1 MGWEAGLPGWIGKTR
16 RGLERSAVTSLS
28 RWPSLRHPPGR
39 VSPTDAARGGGR
51 REGRTKRI
59 GDGGSERGR
68 EEGERRG
75 KRRGKTLKVRHYILR
90 GRVTYGCINC
100 VIVGH
105 SGVSKVDKL
114 QHRRKTNNYKHN
126 YPSDADHRC
135 IHYAAPTWLRI
146 VGSKLS

>member
-1 MGWEAGLPGWIGKTR
+1 MDWEDEKGTRAVCSDLSLKMAVSPSSSWESVSNRRCQRGR
-16 RGLERSAVTSLS
+16 RG
-28 RWPSLRHPPGR
+28 
-39 VSPTDAARGGGR
+39 
-51 REGRTKRI
+51 GRTKRI

-114 QHRRKTNNYKHN
+114 QHRRKTNNYKRN

>member
-1 MGWEAGLPGWIGKTR
+1 MDWEDEKGTRAVCSDLSLKMAVSPSSSWESVSNRRCQRGR
-16 RGLERSAVTSLS
+16 RG
-28 RWPSLRHPPGR
+28 
-39 VSPTDAARGGGR
+39 
-51 REGRTKRI
+51 GRTKRI

-68 EEGERRG
+68 EEG
-75 KRRGKTLKVRHYILR
+75 KDFIKVRHYILR

-114 QHRRKTNNYKHN
+114 QHRRKTNNYKRN